1 MLNEG
6 LPGKSAIIPN
16 GPHIVGGDNCYCMK
30 FTGMGSGAR
39 DNTPLCPISVIGQ
52 RVIIIDPIAHS
63 PDIIGCKGCNA
74 IERWIA
80 VLSWGNTPTG
90 TIPMLDELS
99 ISTPANRP
107 DVISCESSGP
117 EQLI

>member
-1 MLNEG
+1 MGTRNT
-6 LPGKSAIIPN
+6 
-16 GPHIVGGDNCYCMK
+16 CYSVHSSFAVK
-30 FTGMGSGAR
+30 RFLVES
-39 DNTPLCPISVIGQ
+39 PLCPISVIGQ

-117 EQLI
+117 EQLIIT